1 MDFFVIKAYIR
12 NLTPF
17 VPPPFKCFPDGK
29 QIRGA
34 IGYIAKDLQ
43 LKCCEHFLDPHFK
56 GFIFRNCLP
65 VCGRCKEVVEDTF
78 CPVCGKRVL
87 PGAVKTQMILV
98 KRPFFRASIADRF
111 YSLPAGQWFLMR
123 IITAE
128 NYLDEI
134 YTCLK
139 VAQEL
144 GLYLGKHRFRG
155 YGQFEIKEI
164 DIKKAMPEAITF
176 KKQLTLT
183 LKSDLAIEKVFFDP
197 QTLNRALEALQCH
210 LQKDWGIER
219 LKIKLVSTRA
229 SKPGKVKFLIY
240 EEELQKAH
248 WIKTNILQRGSAF
261 VLALEGIEPA
271 LMQEALGWL
280 VSIDGVGKYIGL
292 GFGEVKFE

>member
-1 MDFFVIKAYIR
+1 MDVFVINAYMKS
-12 NLTPF
+12 LTPF
-17 VPPPFKCFPDGK
+17 VPSPFKCFPEGK

-34 IGYIAKDLQ
+34 IGYIAKDLK
-43 LKCCEHFLDPHFK
+43 LKCREHFLDPHFK

-98 KRPFFRASIADRF
+98 KRPFFRASIADKF

-164 DIKKAMPEAITF
+164 AIKKAMPETIAF

-183 LKSDLAIEKVFFDP
+183 LRSDLAVKKSFFDT
-197 QTLNRALEALQCH
+197 QILSRSLEALQH
-210 LQKDWGIER
+210 RLQKNWKIEG
-219 LKIKLVSTRA
+219 LKMKLISTKA
-229 SKPGKVKFLIY
+229 SRSGNVKFLIY
-240 EEELQKAH
+240 EEELQKAR
-248 WIKTNILQRGSAF
+248 WVKTNIL
-261 VLALEGIEPA
+261 VLTLALA
-271 LMQEALGWL
+271 RRRLFL
-280 VSIDGVGKYIGL
+280 
-292 GFGEVKFE
+292 